1 MGLGQRWSFD
11 FGRLVFNHFKF
22 SFEPLNTFA
31 DFPVY
36 FILDQFDP
44 LNFHCRDDIY
54 LSELIDDLF
63 NGSLLHSTDP
73 QHPKKSF
80 SKLQDANPIKDIL
93 SDQVTQKTPE
103 IFQVNLKP
111 LQKYPLDQN
120 IRVIDQQS
128 KYDVEV
134 KGFEFVLKLKKLS
147 LDLNQ
152 DYVEGNL
159 SLPVVVRRRREQ
171 KWHVWFLQQD
181 WCRGKHCIGL
191 LHWLLNFEDYLFLLV
206 TGVFMKHQ
214 VLKQFHQYFG
224 LLEEVSRT

>member
-1 MGLGQRWSFD
+1 
-11 FGRLVFNHFKF
+11 
-22 SFEPLNTFA
+22 
-31 DFPVY
+31 
-36 FILDQFDP
+36 
-44 LNFHCRDDIY
+44 
-54 LSELIDDLF
+54 
-63 NGSLLHSTDP
+63 LLHSTDP

-171 KWHVWFLQQD
+171 K
-181 WCRGKHCIGL
+181 
-191 LHWLLNFEDYLFLLV
+191 
-206 TGVFMKHQ
+206 
-214 VLKQFHQYFG
+214 
-224 LLEEVSRT
+224 